1 MGQFLL
7 LPPNYY
13 QFSFYLSG
21 HVADLV
27 EFLTLDPSL
36 IWNAARDNSKIPI
49 REENLASVP
58 GTFVHHGLCIDLYS
72 GYASLA

>member
-27 EFLTLDPSL
+27 GFLTLDPSL
-36 IWNAARDNSKIPI
+36 IWNT
-49 REENLASVP
+49 ASQITVK
-58 GTFVHHGLCIDLYS
+58 
-72 GYASLA
+72 